1 MNKNE
6 VYEAMRFQIISN
18 AIQPG
23 KILTEKDLME
33 QFGIGRTPLRDVLLK
48 LEEEALINTLP
59 RHGHMVMPV
68 DVSEVRELVELRREL
83 EGFAGSLA
91 AERISPSQLEQMR
104 AILQQDDEHGIPERH
119 SMPNISEFFDTRFHF
134 ILYEATQNRK
144 LAKVLRGLHSVMFRI
159 WFHIGLS
166 TLDYSLLAQN
176 LNSVLKALEH
186 KDPQAARHA
195 MQRHV
200 ELYAEK
206 IREKFL

>member
-6 VYEAMRFQIISN
+6 VYEAMRFQILSN

-23 KILTEKDLME
+23 KIFIEKDLME

-48 LEEEALINTLP
+48 LEEEELINTLP

-83 EGFAGSLA
+83 EGFAGRLA
-91 AERISPSQLEQMR
+91 AERISPTQLEQMR
-104 AILQQDDEHGIPERH
+104 AILQAAEHEIPERH
-119 SMPNISEFFDTRFHF
+119 TMPNISEFFDTRFHF

-144 LAKVLRGLHSVMFRI
+144 LVKVLRGLHSVMFRI

-166 TLDYSLLAQN
+166 TLDYALLAQN
-176 LNSVLKALEH
+176 LSSVLRALEQ
-186 KDPQAARHA
+186 KDPQGAKQA
-195 MQRHV
+195 MEKHV
-200 ELYAEK
+200 ELYAGK
-206 IREKFL
+206 IREKIL

>member
-6 VYEAMRFQIISN
+6 VYEAMRFQILSN

-23 KILTEKDLME
+23 KIFIEKDLME

-48 LEEEALINTLP
+48 LEEEELINTLP

-83 EGFAGSLA
+83 EGFAGRLA
-91 AERISPSQLEQMR
+91 AERISPTQLEQMR
-104 AILQQDDEHGIPERH
+104 AILQAAEHEIPERH
-119 SMPNISEFFDTRFHF
+119 TMPNISEFFDTRFHF

-144 LAKVLRGLHSVMFRI
+144 LVKVLRGLHSVMFRI

-166 TLDYSLLAQN
+166 TLDYALLAQN
-176 LNSVLKALEH
+176 LSSVLRALEQ
-186 KDPQAARHA
+186 KDPQGARQA
-195 MQRHV
+195 MEKHV
-200 ELYAEK
+200 DLYAGK
-206 IREKFL
+206 IREKFI

>member
-18 AIQPG
+18 VIQPG
-23 KILTEKDLME
+23 KILNEKDLME

-48 LEEEALINTLP
+48 LEEEELINTLP
-59 RHGHMVMPV
+59 RHGHMVTPV
-68 DVSEVRELVELRREL
+68 DVSEVREMVELRREL

-91 AERISPSQLEQMR
+91 AERVSQAQLEQMR
-104 AILQQDDEHGIPERH
+104 AILQEAEHEIPERY
-119 SMPNISEFFDTRFHF
+119 SMPRISEFFDTRFHY
-134 ILYEATQNRK
+134 ILYEATKNRK
-144 LAKVLRGLHSVMFRI
+144 LIKILRGLHSMMFRI

-176 LNSVLKALEH
+176 LNSVLRALEQ
-186 KDPQAARHA
+186 KDLQGARRA
-195 MQRHV
+195 IEKHV

>member
-6 VYEAMRFQIISN
+6 VYEAMRFQILSN

-23 KILTEKDLME
+23 KIFIEKDLME

-48 LEEEALINTLP
+48 LEEEELINTLP

-83 EGFAGSLA
+83 EGFAGRLA
-91 AERISPSQLEQMR
+91 AERISPTQLEQMR
-104 AILQQDDEHGIPERH
+104 AILQAAEHEIPERH
-119 SMPNISEFFDTRFHF
+119 TMPNISEFFDTRFHF

-144 LAKVLRGLHSVMFRI
+144 LVKVLRGLHSVMFRI

-166 TLDYSLLAQN
+166 TLDYALLAQN
-176 LNSVLKALEH
+176 LSSVLRALEQ
-186 KDPQAARHA
+186 KDPQGARQA
-195 MQRHV
+195 MEKHV
-200 ELYAEK
+200 ELYAGK

>member
-18 AIQPG
+18 VIQPG
-23 KILTEKDLME
+23 KILNEKGLMK

-48 LEEEALINTLP
+48 LEEEELINTLP

-68 DVSEVRELVELRREL
+68 DVSEVRGLVELRREL

-91 AERISPSQLEQMR
+91 AERVSQEQLEQMR
-104 AILQQDDEHGIPERH
+104 AILQEVEHDIPERH
-119 SMPNISEFFDTRFHF
+119 SMPKISEFFDTRFHY
-134 ILYEATQNRK
+134 ILYEATKNRK
-144 LAKVLRGLHSVMFRI
+144 LVKILRGLHNVMFRI

-176 LNSVLKALEH
+176 LNSVLRALEQ
-186 KDPQAARHA
+186 KDPQGARRA
-195 MQRHV
+195 MEKHV

>member
-6 VYEAMRFQIISN
+6 VYEAMHFQIISN
-18 AIQPG
+18 VIQPG
-23 KILTEKDLME
+23 KILNEKDLME

-48 LEEEALINTLP
+48 LEEEELINTLP
-59 RHGHMVMPV
+59 RHGHMVMPM

-91 AERISPSQLEQMR
+91 AERVSRAQLEQMR
-104 AILQQDDEHGIPERH
+104 AILQEAQHEIPESH
-119 SMPNISEFFDTRFHF
+119 TMPNISEFFDTRFHF

-144 LAKVLRGLHSVMFRI
+144 LVKVLRGLHSVMFRI

-166 TLDYSLLAQN
+166 TLDYALLAQN
-176 LNSVLKALEH
+176 LSSVLRALEQ
-186 KDPQAARHA
+186 KDPQGARQA
-195 MQRHV
+195 MEKHV
-200 ELYAEK
+200 ELYAGK

>member
-6 VYEAMRFQIISN
+6 VYEVMRFQIISN

-48 LEEEALINTLP
+48 LEEEELINTLP

-91 AERISPSQLEQMR
+91 AERVSPSQLEQMR
-104 AILQQDDEHGIPERH
+104 AILQAADHEISERQ
-119 SMPNISEFFDTRFHF
+119 SMPKISEFFDTQFHF

-144 LAKVLRGLHSVMFRI
+144 LVKVLRGLHSVMFRI

-176 LNSVLKALEH
+176 LNSVLKALEQ
-186 KDPQAARHA
+186 KDSQAARRA
-195 MQRHV
+195 MERHV

>member
-6 VYEAMRFQIISN
+6 VYEAMRFQILSN

-23 KILTEKDLME
+23 KILTEKGLME

-48 LEEEALINTLP
+48 LEEEELINTLP

-83 EGFAGSLA
+83 EGFAGRLA
-91 AERISPSQLEQMR
+91 AERISPTQLEQMR
-104 AILQQDDEHGIPERH
+104 AILQAAEHEIPERH
-119 SMPNISEFFDTRFHF
+119 TMPNISEFFDTRFHF

-144 LAKVLRGLHSVMFRI
+144 LVKVLRGLHSVMFRI

-166 TLDYSLLAQN
+166 TLDYALLAQN
-176 LNSVLKALEH
+176 LSSVLRALEQ
-186 KDPQAARHA
+186 KDPQGARQA
-195 MQRHV
+195 MEKHV
-200 ELYAEK
+200 ELYAGK

>member
-6 VYEAMRFQIISN
+6 VYEAIRFQIISN
-18 AIQPG
+18 VIQPG
-23 KILTEKDLME
+23 KIFNEKDLME

-48 LEEEALINTLP
+48 LEEEALIRRLP

-91 AERISPSQLEQMR
+91 AERISQTQLQEMR
-104 AILQQDDEHGIPERH
+104 AILQEAQHEIPEPRFI
-119 SMPNISEFFDTRFHF
+119 PKISEYFDTRFHH

-144 LAKVLRGLHSVMFRI
+144 LVKVLQGLHCLMFRI
-159 WFHIGLS
+159 WFHVGLS

-176 LNSVLKALEH
+176 LGSVLEALEQ
-186 KDPQAARHA
+186 KDPQGARCA
-195 MQRHV
+195 MEKHV

-206 IREKFL
+206 IRKKFL

>member
-1 MNKNE
+1 MNKDE

-18 AIQPG
+18 VIQPG
-23 KILTEKDLME
+23 KILNEKDLME
-33 QFGIGRTPLRDVLLK
+33 KFGIGRTPLRDVLLK
-48 LEEEALINTLP
+48 LEEEELINTLP

-68 DVSEVRELVELRREL
+68 DVSEVRGLVELRREL

-91 AERISPSQLEQMR
+91 AERVSQEQLELMR
-104 AILQQDDEHGIPERH
+104 AILQEVEHDIPERH
-119 SMPNISEFFDTRFHF
+119 SMPKISEFFDTRFHY
-134 ILYEATQNRK
+134 ILYEATKNRK
-144 LAKVLRGLHSVMFRI
+144 LVKILRGLHSVMFRI

-176 LNSVLKALEH
+176 LNSVLRALEQ
-186 KDPQAARHA
+186 KDPQGARRA
-195 MQRHV
+195 MEKHV

>member
-6 VYEAMRFQIISN
+6 VYEEMRFQIISN
-18 AIQPG
+18 VIQPG
-23 KILTEKDLME
+23 KILNEKDLME

-48 LEEEALINTLP
+48 LESEELINSLP
-59 RHGHMVMPV
+59 RHGHMVMPM

-91 AERISPSQLEQMR
+91 AERVQEAQHEIP
-104 AILQQDDEHGIPERH
+104 QQH
-119 SMPNISEFFDTRFHF
+119 SMPKISEYFDTRFHH
-134 ILYEATQNRK
+134 ILYEATRNRK
-144 LAKVLRGLHSVMFRI
+144 LVKVLRGLHSVMFRI

-176 LNSVLKALEH
+176 LGLVLEALEQ
-186 KDPQAARHA
+186 KDPQGARRA
-195 MQRHV
+195 MEKHV

>member
-6 VYEAMRFQIISN
+6 VYEAMRFQILSN

-23 KILTEKDLME
+23 KIFIEKDLME

-48 LEEEALINTLP
+48 LEEEELINTLT

-83 EGFAGSLA
+83 EGFAGRLA
-91 AERISPSQLEQMR
+91 AERISPTQLEQMR
-104 AILQQDDEHGIPERH
+104 AILQAAEHEIPERH
-119 SMPNISEFFDTRFHF
+119 TMPNISEFFDTRFHF

-144 LAKVLRGLHSVMFRI
+144 LVKVLRGLHSVMFRI

-166 TLDYSLLAQN
+166 TLDYALLAQN
-176 LNSVLKALEH
+176 LSSVLRALEQ
-186 KDPQAARHA
+186 KDPQGARQA
-195 MQRHV
+195 MEKHV

-206 IREKFL
+206 MRETFL

>member
-6 VYEAMRFQIISN
+6 VYEEMRFQIISN
-18 AIQPG
+18 VIQPG
-23 KILTEKDLME
+23 KVLNEKDLME

-48 LEEEALINTLP
+48 LETEELINALP
-59 RHGHMVMPV
+59 RHGHMVMPM

-91 AERISPSQLEQMR
+91 AERVHEIP
-104 AILQQDDEHGIPERH
+104 QQH
-119 SMPNISEFFDTRFHF
+119 SMPKISEYFDTRFHH
-134 ILYEATQNRK
+134 ILYEATRNRK
-144 LAKVLRGLHSVMFRI
+144 LVKVLRGLHGVMFRI

-166 TLDYSLLAQN
+166 TFDYSLLAQN
-176 LNSVLKALEH
+176 LGLVLEALEQ
-186 KDPQAARHA
+186 KDPQGARRA
-195 MQRHV
+195 MEKHV

>member
-1 MNKNE
+1 MTKNE

-18 AIQPG
+18 VIQPG
-23 KILTEKDLME
+23 KILNEKDLME

-48 LEEEALINTLP
+48 LEEEELIHTLP

-91 AERISPSQLEQMR
+91 AERVSQAQLEQMR
-104 AILQQDDEHGIPERH
+104 AILQEAQHEIPERH
-119 SMPNISEFFDTRFHF
+119 SMPKISEYFDTRFHY
-134 ILYEATQNRK
+134 ILYEATKNRK
-144 LAKVLRGLHSVMFRI
+144 LVKVLRGLHSVMFRI

-176 LNSVLKALEH
+176 LNSVLRELEQ
-186 KDPQAARHA
+186 KDPQGARRA
-195 MQRHV
+195 MEKHV
-200 ELYAEK
+200 ELYAKK
-206 IREKFL
+206 IREEFL

>member
-18 AIQPG
+18 AIQAG
-23 KILTEKDLME
+23 KILKEKDLME

-48 LEEEALINTLP
+48 LEEEELINTLP
-59 RHGHMVMPV
+59 RHRHMVMPV
-68 DVSEVRELVELRREL
+68 EVSEVRELVELRREL

-91 AERISPSQLEQMR
+91 AERVNRSQLEQMR
-104 AILQQDDEHGIPERH
+104 AILQEAKHEIPEQH
-119 SMPNISEFFDTRFHF
+119 AMPKTSEYFDTRFHY

-144 LAKVLRGLHSVMFRI
+144 LVKVLRGLHSVMFRI

-166 TLDYSLLAQN
+166 TLDYSMLAQN
-176 LNSVLKALEH
+176 LNSVLRELEQ
-186 KDPQAARHA
+186 KDPQRARRA
-195 MQRHV
+195 MEKHV
-200 ELYAEK
+200 DLYAQK

>member
-6 VYEAMRFQIISN
+6 VYEEMRFQIISN

-23 KILTEKDLME
+23 KILNEKDLME

-48 LEEEALINTLP
+48 LEEEELINTLP

-68 DVSEVRELVELRREL
+68 DVSEVRGLVELRREL

-91 AERISPSQLEQMR
+91 AERVSQEQLEQMR
-104 AILQQDDEHGIPERH
+104 AILQEVEHDIPERH
-119 SMPNISEFFDTRFHF
+119 SMPKISEFFDTRFHY
-134 ILYEATQNRK
+134 ILYEATKNRK
-144 LAKVLRGLHSVMFRI
+144 LVKILRGLHSVMFRI

-166 TLDYSLLAQN
+166 TLDYSLLVQN
-176 LNSVLKALEH
+176 LNSVLRALEQ
-186 KDPQAARHA
+186 KDPQGARRA
-195 MQRHV
+195 MEKHV

>member
-48 LEEEALINTLP
+48 LEEEELINTLP

-91 AERISPSQLEQMR
+91 AERVSPSQLEQMR
-104 AILQQDDEHGIPERH
+104 AILQAADHEIPERQ
-119 SMPNISEFFDTRFHF
+119 SMPKISEFFDTQFHF

-144 LAKVLRGLHSVMFRI
+144 LVKVLRGLHSVMFRI

-176 LNSVLKALEH
+176 LNSVLKALEQ
-186 KDPQAARHA
+186 KDSQAARRA
-195 MQRHV
+195 MERHV